1 MLSSSSNLLSDN
13 FTAARRLQVPVA
25 VDLGNIATY
34 CFFLLKV
41 KGIAKTANIT
51 NPQSKGD
58 TLAFW
63 ALT

>member
-1 MLSSSSNLLSDN
+1 MLSSSSNPLSDN

-25 VDLGNIATY
+25 VDLGSIATY
-34 CFFLLKV
+34 RFFLLKV

-58 TLAFW
+58 TFAFW